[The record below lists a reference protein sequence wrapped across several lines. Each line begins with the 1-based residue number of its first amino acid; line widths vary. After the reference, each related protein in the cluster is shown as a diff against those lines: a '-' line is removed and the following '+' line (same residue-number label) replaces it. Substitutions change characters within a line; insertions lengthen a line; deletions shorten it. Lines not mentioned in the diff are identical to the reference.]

1 MATKESARKSLMSW
15 YRQCLGEDVDHASA
29 VLVLLRCCGVAVL
42 VLVLLRV
49 DGGLVD
55 DHVVAVLVDDHDE
68 LQLLVLQAEDNGLV
82 DEHVVAV
89 LVDDH
94 DELQLLV
101 LQAEDD
107 GLVDEHVVVVL
118 VVGHDI
124 VVDRQEGV
132 FSITLSTKGVSI
144 VVFR

>member
-82 DEHVVAV
+82 D
-89 LVDDH
+89 D
-94 DELQLLV
+94 
-101 LQAEDD
+101 
-107 GLVDEHVVVVL
+107 
-118 VVGHDI
+118 
-124 VVDRQEGV
+124 VDRQEGV

-144 VVFR
+144 VVFRKRRTRMRASQWIFVAQFDNLDK

>member
-1 MATKESARKSLMSW
+1 ML
-15 YRQCLGEDVDHASA
+15 QL
-29 VLVLLRCCGVAVL
+29 
-42 VLVLLRV
+42 LVLLRV

-55 DHVVAVLVDDHDE
+55 E
-68 LQLLVLQAEDNGLV
+68 Q
-82 DEHVVAV
+82 VVAV

-107 GLVDEHVVVVL
+107 GLVD
-118 VVGHDI
+118 DD
-124 VVDRQEGV
+124 DRQEGV
-132 FSITLSTKGVSI
+132 FSITLSTKGVSM

>member
-68 LQLLVLQAEDNGLV
+68 LQLLVLQAED
-82 DEHVVAV
+82 
-89 LVDDH
+89 
-94 DELQLLV
+94 
-101 LQAEDD
+101 D